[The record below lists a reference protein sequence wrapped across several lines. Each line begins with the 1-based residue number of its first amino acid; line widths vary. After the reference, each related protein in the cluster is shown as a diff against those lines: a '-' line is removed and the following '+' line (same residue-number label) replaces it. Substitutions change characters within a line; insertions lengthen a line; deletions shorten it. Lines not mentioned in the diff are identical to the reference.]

1 MSRKRTPLFFFWI
14 EFSVHWLLEG
24 RQAAVLVFHNEGV
37 VVAQHFL
44 GELSASTQRAME
56 KGGSDPDLDV
66 VLALQ
71 AVFKHSS

>member
-1 MSRKRTPLFFFWI
+1 
-14 EFSVHWLLEG
+14 
-24 RQAAVLVFHNEGV
+24 VLVFHNEGV